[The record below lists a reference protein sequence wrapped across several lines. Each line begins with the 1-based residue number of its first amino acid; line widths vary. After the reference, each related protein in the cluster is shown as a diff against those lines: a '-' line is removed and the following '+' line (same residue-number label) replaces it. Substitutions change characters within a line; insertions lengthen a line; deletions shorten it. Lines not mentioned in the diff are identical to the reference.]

1 LWPSF
6 NVVEFSE
13 DYVRLESVSFS
24 PKQNTRVPVRRD
36 LARARRIGPK
46 WDAEPVTFRAGGAA
60 PRVDLDEATF
70 ALSRSRKSPGRWDFV
85 CERRVSL
92 REGARL
98 ARYIDFVH
106 ALPVLRPR
114 SRGGRRAYRRVELR
128 IGKVTRSRVP
138 EGLCR
143 TLDEGARS
151 YGVGAAFEW
160 VGLLCRYGA
169 AQATLRLSRTNAEG
183 LEPFASVTDLTTGR
197 EVQVPVESTDEQWSA
212 SCHSCA
218 PRSLLRLYW
227 PLART

>member
-1 LWPSF
+1 
-6 NVVEFSE
+6 
-13 DYVRLESVSFS
+13 
-24 PKQNTRVPVRRD
+24 
-36 LARARRIGPK
+36 
-46 WDAEPVTFRAGGAA
+46 VTFRAADPT
-60 PRVDLDEATF
+60 PRVDLDEALF
-70 ALSRSRKSPGRWDFV
+70 ELSPSRISPGRWDFV
-85 CERRVSL
+85 CERHVLL
-92 REGARL
+92 RDGARL

-106 ALPVLRPR
+106 ALPLLPTR
-114 SRGGRRAYRRVELR
+114 SRRGRRAYRRVQLKL
-128 IGKVTRSRVP
+128 GGVTRLRVP

-169 AQATLRLSRTNAEG
+169 ARATLRLARTKAEA

-197 EVQVPVESTDEQWSA
+197 EVPVTVTSTREHWLA
-212 SCHSCA
+212 SRDSCA